1 MKQSISFISALRRH
15 QARVSITQ
23 PTVRSQGPGTLHTA
37 WAFLS
42 SDLDLRRLRASS
54 ERKYLVRLDDA
65 TVLDHTRSIMEA
77 GGSGVIF
84 GRNVWQ
90 REWDDA
96 LEIIA
101 KIKETL
107 LASVK
112 RVP

>member
-1 MKQSISFISALRRH
+1 MPSATDTT
-15 QARVSITQ
+15 ARLNSAVLAELDFTDTEDFDDAMRGFVA
-23 PTVRSQGPGTLHTA
+23 TV
-37 WAFLS
+37 
-42 SDLDLRRLRASS
+42 
-54 ERKYLVRLDDA
+54 DDA

-96 LEIIA
+96 LKIIGE
-101 KIKETL
+101 IKETL

-112 RVP
+112 RTP